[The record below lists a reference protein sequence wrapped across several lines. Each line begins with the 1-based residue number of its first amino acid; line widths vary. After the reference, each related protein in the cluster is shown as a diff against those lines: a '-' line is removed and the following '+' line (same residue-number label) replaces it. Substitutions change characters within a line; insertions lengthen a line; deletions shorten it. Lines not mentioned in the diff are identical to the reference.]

1 MIQIPIEAVPNQ
13 SFSAQ
18 LDGRRFALRLKE
30 CNGGMVADVA
40 IDGLQVLLASRLV
53 AGTPVI
59 PYGYLETGNL
69 VLITDGEALPD
80 YEQFG
85 ITQLLVY
92 LTAAEIAVLRG

>member
-1 MIQIPIEAVPNQ
+1 MIQVPIEAVPNQ

-18 LDGRRFALRLKE
+18 LDGRRFALRIKE

-40 IDGLQVLLASRLV
+40 IDGITVLLASRLV

-59 PYGYLETGNL
+59 PYRYLEAGNL
-69 VLITDGEALPD
+69 ILTTDGEALPD

-85 ITQLLVY
+85 VTQLLVY
-92 LTAAEIAVLRG
+92 LTAAEIAALA